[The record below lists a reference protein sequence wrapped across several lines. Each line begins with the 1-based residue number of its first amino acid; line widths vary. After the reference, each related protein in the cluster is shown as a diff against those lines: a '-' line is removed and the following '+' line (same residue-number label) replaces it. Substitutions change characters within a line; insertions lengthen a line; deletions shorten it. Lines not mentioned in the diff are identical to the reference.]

1 MNKQDLRFS
10 YLGYFAGQYAKRE
23 DIDFDTLENMAAG
36 DSDLERIV
44 LKELIN
50 EGLIEGIDVFE
61 DEHASRIAQY
71 SGKIKLT
78 AKGLKEI
85 LNIFP
90 EEKKEII
97 EDIKS
102 DIENQNKKIL
112 TVEDLLNKE
121 KERISKLSDKEKEE
135 EIKIKILEYFQYLN
149 SEINKYENKQIKVKE
164 LKENLKQLVS
174 HYFDRAPQIYASN
187 ITKKLMSE
195 GYITYLYQKESL
207 GSIDIDKLLTNKAKS
222 YLVQLEKENNERLE
236 QYCKEHNIKFPKINI
251 PIGAIKAYQN
261 IANPALIAAMNQLP
275 AIYSSINNFG
285 LSSTINQITQVQS
298 TLNTPY
304 VNNVLNNLKSPA
316 TEAAIKSAQ
325 KGLSEILNSPPSG
338 LYAKL
343 IEQVENNLDIPKTTF
358 KIKKIII
365 NNFKNLKNINID
377 FTNTNNLLF
386 IIGNNASGKSNIL
399 EAISAIFTEVYTN
412 KKKPNFEYEL
422 IYQINANVITIKR
435 SKNSHYYKLNNMKSS
450 KKQIIQK
457 DLLPSKI
464 IALYSGEEMR
474 LWDEYYKKF
483 YHKYL
488 KDLTSAK
495 FDTSGDKMIY
505 INKKYWDI
513 SLLTLLLSDSNDNKN
528 FIRNKLN
535 IDIKTVQVNIN
546 FNSNFINSSKGEEL
560 KDFIKII
567 NPQNH
572 NTISVK
578 LSTLKNRIFP
588 KYKGE
593 KENYI
598 EKYSLK
604 KVFEIL
610 AYALM
615 PKSKKAFKNIEIIF
629 NNGLSIKS
637 LSEGEKK
644 YILIYAIIDVLADEK
659 TLILMDEPDA
669 HIHEVGKKIICNL
682 FEKYSSEFGR
692 QIIVTTHSPTL
703 THCLENNHLV
713 MLENKNGY
721 SAVINHEKI
730 DKIKNLTGGIWSETK
745 QNIFLNSTTPLILF
759 EGIGDITYVKTA
771 INLFKSEFPLLEN
784 VDFLPF
790 GGAANACEFA
800 KDIKEIVNKE
810 KKIIMIF
817 DRDDAGQDGM
827 GKCLPKGVFKEGVK
841 NTKTYLNKDNGII
854 YLMLPMSEERK
865 SMLTINAKDKDLHFL
880 IEDCF
885 SNDLR
890 KDIAQK
896 CINETNGI
904 FNKYTKDLKGH
915 IKTILSRP
923 EYHTPENMSGFKNLL
938 IKIQNI
944 IKGLEPLE
952 EVQN

>member
-1 MNKQDLRFS
+1 MNKQDLRFA
-10 YLGYFAGQYAKRE
+10 YLNYFKKQ
-23 DIDFDTLENMAAG
+23 FENN
-36 DSDLERIV
+36 
-44 LKELIN
+44 ELIDSKV
-50 EGLIEGIDVFE
+50 LFE
-61 DEHASRIAQY
+61 IATD
-71 SGKIKLT
+71 GKIANEVLEELKNEELIMGINFIRGSKDSLELDLDEIVRLTEKGINEINKLNSSQKMT
-78 AKGLKEI
+78 EDT
-85 LNIFP
+85 NN
-90 EEKKEII
+90 EKQSERLIQTLI
-97 EDIKS
+97 DREH
-102 DIENQNKKIL
+102 
-112 TVEDLLNKE
+112 
-121 KERISKLSDKEKEE
+121 ERISKLSDTEKEE
-135 EIKIKILEYFQYLN
+135 EIKIKILEYFQFLN
-149 SEINKYENKQIKVKE
+149 SEINKYENKQISDKE
-164 LKENLKQLVS
+164 LKEKIKKIVS
-174 HYFDRAPQIYASN
+174 HYFSGNHLSYAKL
-187 ITKKLMSE
+187 ITKNLFLDEYTNYFIKNAKPAE
-195 GYITYLYQKESL
+195 FV
-207 GSIDIDKLLTNKAKS
+207 DISKLLTLKGKSFLKDLQKKAKAEIDK
-222 YLVQLEKENNERLE
+222 Y
-236 QYCKEHNIKFPKINI
+236 YKEHNIKPPKINI
-251 PIGAIKAYQN
+251 PTGIIQAYKSLN
-261 IANPALIAAMNQLP
+261 NPALIAAMNQLP
-275 AIYSSINNFG
+275 AIYSIINNFG
-285 LSSTINQITQVQS
+285 LSSTINQLAQVQS
-298 TLNTPY
+298 TLNTQY
-304 VNNVLNNLKSPA
+304 ANNVLNNLKSTA

-358 KIKKIII
+358 KIKKLIIS
-365 NNFKNLKNINID
+365 NFKNLKNINID
-377 FTNTNNLLF
+377 FSNPSNLLF

-435 SKNSHYYKLNNMKSS
+435 SKNSQYYKLNNMKSS
-450 KKQIIQK
+450 KKQIMQK

-505 INKKYWDI
+505 INKRYWDI
-513 SLLTLLLSDSNDNKN
+513 SLLTLLLSDSNDNKI
-528 FIRNKLN
+528 FIENKLN

-546 FNSNFINSSKGEEL
+546 FNFDFINSSKGEEL

-629 NNGLSIKS
+629 NNGLSLKS

-669 HIHEVGKKIICNL
+669 HIHETGKKIICNL
-682 FEKYSSEFGR
+682 FEKYSSEYGR

-703 THCLENNHLV
+703 THCVNNNHLI
-713 MLENKNGY
+713 MLENKDGY

-759 EGIGDITYVKTA
+759 EGIGDIKYTKKA
-771 INLFKSEFPLLEN
+771 IELYKSEFPNLIDI
-784 VDFLPF
+784 DFLPF
-790 GGAANACEFA
+790 GGAQNACEYV
-800 KDIKEIVNKE
+800 KEIKAITPKD
-810 KKIIMIF
+810 KKIIVIF
-817 DRDDAGQDGM
+817 DRDDEGQKGM
-827 GKCLPKGVFKEGVK
+827 KKCLPANSFTQGRE
-841 NTKTYLNKDNGII
+841 NYNTYLSIDNNII
-854 YLMLPMSEERK
+854 YLMLPITESHNY
-865 SMLTINAKDKDLHFL
+865 IDFV
-880 IEDCF
+880 IEDYF
-885 SNDLR
+885 SVSLKNE
-890 KDIAQK
+890 ISQK
-896 CINETNGI
+896 KINEAAGI
-904 FNKYTKDLKGH
+904 FNKYTKDFRQYIKDELGKETYQTTDNMLNFKVLLKK
-915 IKTILSRP
+915 ISDIID
-923 EYHTPENMSGFKNLL
+923 EIEDFK
-938 IKIQNI
+938 K
-944 IKGLEPLE
+944 
-952 EVQN
+952 V